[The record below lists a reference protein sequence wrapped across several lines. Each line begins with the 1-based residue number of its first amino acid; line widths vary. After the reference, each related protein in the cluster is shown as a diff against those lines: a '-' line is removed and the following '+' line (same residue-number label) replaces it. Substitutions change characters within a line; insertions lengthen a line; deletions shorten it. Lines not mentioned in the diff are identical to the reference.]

1 MDFSA
6 DTLLLHFLR
15 TFRDPFTAKEM
26 CRFLHQV
33 GIRASIKEVAD
44 YLESDPLVFPL
55 EHKLYLT
62 RAGAFTGQFFSFVPT
77 PQEIAQQV
85 IVHLNVD
92 AREYNGRY
100 FNDIEAWKVE
110 RPGQVQQPM
119 QGYAPQQG
127 YQPMA
132 QMPPVQQQAMPQQ
145 GYQAPVAGQQQFPPQ
160 QPQPAQPQQQ
170 GLPFPPAQ

>member
-85 IVHLNVD
+85 IVPGDRCIPFVD
-92 AREYNGRY
+92 MEMLSCTLQFEYS
-100 FNDIEAWKVE
+100 
-110 RPGQVQQPM
+110 
-119 QGYAPQQG
+119 
-127 YQPMA
+127 
-132 QMPPVQQQAMPQQ
+132 
-145 GYQAPVAGQQQFPPQ
+145 
-160 QPQPAQPQQQ
+160 
-170 GLPFPPAQ
+170 

>member
-1 MDFSA
+1 MDIIVQGVIVNALPIQQGVSQK
-6 DTLLLHFLR
+6 TGN
-15 TFRDPFTAKEM
+15 
-26 CRFLHQV
+26 QWS
-33 GIRASIKEVAD
+33 RASYIIEHEGGQYPKRM
-44 YLESDPLVFPL
+44 VFDV
-55 EHKLYLT
+55 KN
-62 RAGAFTGQFFSFVPT
+62 AKI
-77 PQEIAQQV
+77 QEFALQIGQQV
-85 IVHLNVD
+85 TVHLNVD